1 MAYTPTTPPVFLDPF
16 AERISDLTVEQINR
30 PFDTMGMGPKV
41 SQLSPL
47 LQAAQQRT
55 ATQAGLGS
63 LQYNPQGEVTGIGQ
77 GTGVAAFEP
86 YLQRAES
93 LAAPTAYQD
102 YMSPYQQEVIDAT
115 QTLLNEQRATGLN
128 TIRGSQV
135 AQGAFGQG
143 RGQVAEAE
151 YLRGRDISDA
161 GTLAAL
167 RQQGLTEAQRLQ
179 QQALSNQLG
188 LGQQQQAFETGI
200 TSQLGGQ
207 GAGSQ
212 AYSQSIL
219 DAIQQQNLLNETY
232 PLQRLGAATNIF
244 SGIAKGTPSQPGQ
257 PIMTS
262 PALAGVQT
270 LASIYGALNPPTR
283 QAGAAGGLMSLL
295 SSLGV

>member
-63 LQYNPQGEVTGIGQ
+63 LQYNPQGELTGIGQ

-86 YLQRAES
+86 YLQRAEA
-93 LAAPTAYQD
+93 LAEPTAYQD

-115 QTLLNEQRATGLN
+115 QALLNEQRASGLSVL
-128 TIRGSQV
+128 RGSQV
-135 AQGAFGQG
+135 EQGAFGQG

-167 RQQGLTEAQRLQ
+167 RQQGLTEAQKLQ

-188 LGQQQQAFETGI
+188 LGQQQQAFESGI
-200 TSQLGGQ
+200 TSQLGGT

-219 DAIQQQNLLNETY
+219 DAIQQQNILNETF
-232 PLQRLGAATNIF
+232 PLQRIGSASNIF
-244 SGIAKGTPSQPGQ
+244 TGIASGLPSQPGQ

-262 PALAGVQT
+262 PALSGLQT
-270 LASIYGALNPPTR
+270 LASIYGTLNPPR
-283 QAGAAGGLMSLL
+283 PKVAAGGLMSLL

>member
-1 MAYTPTTPPVFLDPF
+1 MAYTAATPPAFINPF

-30 PFDTMGMGPKV
+30 PYDTTGMGPKV
-41 SQLSPL
+41 SQFSPL

-77 GTGVAAFEP
+77 GTGVAAYEP

-93 LAAPTAYQD
+93 LAAPTAYQA

-115 QTLLNEQRATGLN
+115 QALLGEQRASGLSAL
-128 TIRGSQV
+128 RGSQV

-188 LGQQQQAFETGI
+188 FGQQQQAFESGI
-200 TSQLGGQ
+200 TSQLGGT
-207 GAGSQ
+207 GAGAQ
-212 AYSQSIL
+212 TYSQSIL
-219 DAIQQQNLLNETY
+219 DAIEQENILNETY
-232 PLQRLGAATNIF
+232 PLQRLGAAQNIF
-244 SGIAKGTPSQPGQ
+244 SGIATGTPSQPGQ

-262 PALAGVQT
+262 PALAGAQT
-270 LASIYGALNPPTR
+270 LASIYGALNPPR
-283 QAGAAGGLMSLL
+283 PKVAAGGLMSLL